1 MQKGT
6 KTTTYSLD
14 WDTVMNLESR
24 LLRDFQNNKTKDK
37 ARALLMISIGVRLG
51 MRVIDNLNLKWEDLF
66 GVQVGERFI
75 RIEKKTDKERILV
88 MSTKLKEVLDIVYDA
103 HTSDPSTYILSSQKT
118 NGLKPMTV
126 QSFNRILKGILK
138 EYKVK
143 YIGNPSSHMLRKS
156 WVVGSIKK
164 GFENGD
170 HLSLIKVSRLVGHSN
185 VSTTLRIYTQVKS
198 EELFESLPQRP
209 ITPKTD
215 LENLK
220 TREGNVIHYEFGTSS

>member
-1 MQKGT
+1 MFTYAAVLTRLNILALIQFYQIKLFKMERKGI

-51 MRVIDNLNLKWEDLF
+51 MRVIDNLNLKWEDLL
-66 GVQVGERFI
+66 GVQVGDRFI

-88 MSTKLKEVLDIVYDA
+88 MSTKLKEVLDIVYEA
-103 HTSDPSTYILSSQKT
+103 HALDPSTYILSSQKT
-118 NGLKPMTV
+118 NGLKPMSV
-126 QSFNRILKGILK
+126 QSFNRILKSIMK
-138 EYKVK
+138 DYKVK

-170 HLSLIKVSRLVGHSN
+170 HLSLVKVSRLVGHSN
-185 VSTTLRIYTQVKS
+185 VSTTLRYTNFETS
-198 EELFESLPQRP
+198 SALGLFELS
-209 ITPKTD
+209 
-215 LENLK
+215 
-220 TREGNVIHYEFGTSS
+220 

>member
-1 MQKGT
+1 MERKGI

-24 LLRDFQNNKTKDK
+24 LLRDFQTNKTKDR
-37 ARALLMISIGVRLG
+37 ARTLLMISIGVRLG
-51 MRVIDNLNLKWEDLF
+51 MRVIDNLNLKWEDLL

-88 MSTKLKEVLDIVYDA
+88 MSTKLKEVLDIVYEA
-103 HTSDPSTYILSSQKT
+103 HASDPSTYILSSQKT

-185 VSTTLRIYTQVKS
+185 VSTTLRYTNFETS
-198 EELFESLPQRP
+198 SALGLFELS
-209 ITPKTD
+209 
-215 LENLK
+215 
-220 TREGNVIHYEFGTSS
+220 

>member
-1 MQKGT
+1 MERKGI

-24 LLRDFQNNKTKDK
+24 LLRDFQTNKTKDS

-51 MRVIDNLNLKWEDLF
+51 MRVIDNLNLKWEDLL

-88 MSTKLKEVLDIVYDA
+88 MSTKLKEVLDIVYEA
-103 HTSDPSTYILSSQKT
+103 HASDPSTYILSSQKT
-118 NGLKPMTV
+118 NGLKPMSV
-126 QSFNRILKGILK
+126 QSFNRILKTIMK

-170 HLSLIKVSRLVGHSN
+170 HLSLVKVSRLVGHSN
-185 VSTTLRIYTQVKS
+185 VSTTLRYTNFETS
-198 EELFESLPQRP
+198 SALGLFELS
-209 ITPKTD
+209 
-215 LENLK
+215 
-220 TREGNVIHYEFGTSS
+220 

>member
-1 MQKGT
+1 MERKGI

-24 LLRDFQNNKTKDK
+24 LLRDFQTNKTKDR

-51 MRVIDNLNLKWEDLF
+51 MRVIDNLNLRWEDLL

-88 MSTKLKEVLDIVYDA
+88 MSTKLKEVLDIVYEA
-103 HTSDPSTYILSSQKT
+103 HASDPSTYILSSQKT
-118 NGLKPMTV
+118 NGLKPMSV
-126 QSFNRILKGILK
+126 QSFNRILKGIMK

-170 HLSLIKVSRLVGHSN
+170 HLSLVKVSRLVGHSN
-185 VSTTLRIYTQVKS
+185 VSTTLRYTNFETS
-198 EELFESLPQRP
+198 SALGLFELS
-209 ITPKTD
+209 
-215 LENLK
+215 
-220 TREGNVIHYEFGTSS
+220 

>member
-1 MQKGT
+1 MKYTVVTFLLFETKKGIY
-6 KTTTYSLD
+6 TTTYSLD

-24 LLRDFQNNKTKDK
+24 LLRDFQTNKTKDR
-37 ARALLMISIGVRLG
+37 ARALLMVSIGVRLG
-51 MRVIDNLNLKWEDLF
+51 MRVIDNLNLKWEDLL

-88 MSTKLKEVLDIVYDA
+88 MSTKLKEVLDIVYEA
-103 HTSDPSTYILSSQKT
+103 HASDPSSYILSSQKT
-118 NGLKPMTV
+118 NGLKPMSV
-126 QSFNRILKGILK
+126 QSFNRILKTIMK

-170 HLSLIKVSRLVGHSN
+170 HLSLVKVSRLVGHSN
-185 VSTTLRIYTQVKS
+185 VSTTLRYTNFETS
-198 EELFESLPQRP
+198 SALGLFELS
-209 ITPKTD
+209 
-215 LENLK
+215 
-220 TREGNVIHYEFGTSS
+220 

>member
-51 MRVIDNLNLKWEDLF
+51 MRVIDNLNLKWEDLL

-103 HTSDPSTYILSSQKT
+103 HASDPSTYILFSQKT

-185 VSTTLRIYTQVKS
+185 VSTTLRYTNFETS
-198 EELFESLPQRP
+198 SALGLFELS
-209 ITPKTD
+209 
-215 LENLK
+215 
-220 TREGNVIHYEFGTSS
+220 

>member
-1 MQKGT
+1 MERKGI

-24 LLRDFQNNKTKDK
+24 LLRDFQTNKTKDR
-37 ARALLMISIGVRLG
+37 ARALLMVSIGVRLG
-51 MRVIDNLNLKWEDLF
+51 MRVIDNLNLKWEDLL

-88 MSTKLKEVLDIVYDA
+88 MSTKLKEVLDIVYEA
-103 HTSDPSTYILSSQKT
+103 HASDPSTYILFSQKT

-185 VSTTLRIYTQVKS
+185 VSTTLRYTNFETS
-198 EELFESLPQRP
+198 SALSLFELS
-209 ITPKTD
+209 
-215 LENLK
+215 
-220 TREGNVIHYEFGTSS
+220 

>member
-24 LLRDFQNNKTKDK
+24 LLRDFQTNKTKDR

-51 MRVIDNLNLKWEDLF
+51 MRVIDNLNLKWEDLL

-75 RIEKKTDKERILV
+75 RVEKKTDKERILV
-88 MSTKLKEVLDIVYDA
+88 MSTKLKEVLDIVYEA
-103 HTSDPSTYILSSQKT
+103 HASDPSTYILSSQKT
-118 NGLKPMTV
+118 NGLKPMSV

-170 HLSLIKVSRLVGHSN
+170 HLSLVKVSRLVGHSN
-185 VSTTLRIYTQVKS
+185 VSTTLKYTNFETSQS
-198 EELFESLPQRP
+198 FGLFELS
-209 ITPKTD
+209 
-215 LENLK
+215 
-220 TREGNVIHYEFGTSS
+220 

>member
-1 MQKGT
+1 MERKGI

-37 ARALLMISIGVRLG
+37 ARALLLISIGVRLG
-51 MRVIDNLNLKWEDLF
+51 MRVIDNLNLKWEDLL

-88 MSTKLKEVLDIVYDA
+88 MSTKLKEVLDIVYEA
-103 HTSDPSTYILSSQKT
+103 HASDPSTYILSSQKT
-118 NGLKPMTV
+118 NGHKPMSV
-126 QSFNRILKGILK
+126 QSFNRILKTIMK

-170 HLSLIKVSRLVGHSN
+170 HLSLVKVSRLVGHSN
-185 VSTTLRIYTQVKS
+185 VSTTLRYTNFETS
-198 EELFESLPQRP
+198 SALGLFELS
-209 ITPKTD
+209 
-215 LENLK
+215 
-220 TREGNVIHYEFGTSS
+220 

>member
-1 MQKGT
+1 MERKGI

-24 LLRDFQNNKTKDK
+24 LLRDFQTNKTKDK

-51 MRVIDNLNLKWEDLF
+51 MRVIDNLNLKWEDLL

-88 MSTKLKEVLDIVYDA
+88 MSTKLKEVLDIVYEA
-103 HTSDPSTYILSSQKT
+103 HASDPTTYILSSQKT

-126 QSFNRILKGILK
+126 QSFNRILKGIMK

-143 YIGNPSSHMLRKS
+143 YIGNPSSHMLRQS

-170 HLSLIKVSRLVGHSN
+170 HLSLVKVSRLVGHSN
-185 VSTTLRIYTQVKS
+185 VSTTLRYTNFETS
-198 EELFESLPQRP
+198 SALGLFEL
-209 ITPKTD
+209 
-215 LENLK
+215 N
-220 TREGNVIHYEFGTSS
+220 

>member
-1 MQKGT
+1 MERKGI

-24 LLRDFQNNKTKDK
+24 LLRDFQTNKTKDR

-51 MRVIDNLNLKWEDLF
+51 MRVIDNLNLKWEDLL

-88 MSTKLKEVLDIVYDA
+88 MSTKLKEVLDIVYEA
-103 HTSDPSTYILSSQKT
+103 HASDPSTYILSSQKT
-118 NGLKPMTV
+118 NGLKPMSV

-170 HLSLIKVSRLVGHSN
+170 HLSLVKVSRLVGHSN
-185 VSTTLRIYTQVKS
+185 VSTTLKYTNFETSQS
-198 EELFESLPQRP
+198 FGLFELS
-209 ITPKTD
+209 
-215 LENLK
+215 
-220 TREGNVIHYEFGTSS
+220 

>member
-1 MQKGT
+1 MERKGI

-24 LLRDFQNNKTKDK
+24 LLRDFQTNKTKDR
-37 ARALLMISIGVRLG
+37 ARALLMVSIGVRLG
-51 MRVIDNLNLKWEDLF
+51 MRVIDNLNLKWEDLL

-88 MSTKLKEVLDIVYDA
+88 MSTKLKEVLDIVIEA
-103 HTSDPSTYILSSQKT
+103 HASDPSTYILFSQKT

-185 VSTTLRIYTQVKS
+185 VSTTLRYTNFETS
-198 EELFESLPQRP
+198 SALGLFELS
-209 ITPKTD
+209 
-215 LENLK
+215 
-220 TREGNVIHYEFGTSS
+220 

>member
-24 LLRDFQNNKTKDK
+24 LLRDFQINKTKDR

-51 MRVIDNLNLKWEDLF
+51 MRVIDNLNLKWEDLLE
-66 GVQVGERFI
+66 VQVGERFI
-75 RIEKKTDKERILV
+75 RVEKKTDKERILV
-88 MSTKLKEVLDIVYDA
+88 MSTKLKEVLDIVYEEHA
-103 HTSDPSTYILSSQKT
+103 SDPSTYILSSQKT
-118 NGLKPMTV
+118 NGLKPMSV
-126 QSFNRILKGILK
+126 QSFNRILKTIMK

-170 HLSLIKVSRLVGHSN
+170 HLSLVKVSRLVGHSN
-185 VSTTLRIYTQVKS
+185 VSTTLRYTNFETS
-198 EELFESLPQRP
+198 SALGLFELS
-209 ITPKTD
+209 
-215 LENLK
+215 
-220 TREGNVIHYEFGTSS
+220 

>member
-24 LLRDFQNNKTKDK
+24 LLRDFQTNKTKDK
-37 ARALLMISIGVRLG
+37 ARAVLMISIGVRLG
-51 MRVIDNLNLKWEDLF
+51 MRVIDNLNLKWEDLL

-88 MSTKLKEVLDIVYDA
+88 MSTKLKEVLDIVYEA
-103 HTSDPSTYILSSQKT
+103 HASDPSTYILSSQKT
-118 NGLKPMTV
+118 NGLKPMSV
-126 QSFNRILKGILK
+126 QSFNRILKTIMK

-170 HLSLIKVSRLVGHSN
+170 HLSLIKVSRLVGNSN
-185 VSTTLRIYTQVKS
+185 ISTTLKYTNFETSQS
-198 EELFESLPQRP
+198 FGLFELS
-209 ITPKTD
+209 
-215 LENLK
+215 
-220 TREGNVIHYEFGTSS
+220 

>member
-1 MQKGT
+1 MERKGI

-24 LLRDFQNNKTKDK
+24 LLRDFQTNKTKDR

-51 MRVIDNLNLKWEDLF
+51 MRVIDNLNLKWEDLL
-66 GVQVGERFI
+66 GVEVGERFI
-75 RIEKKTDKERILV
+75 RVEKKTDKERILV
-88 MSTKLKEVLDIVYDA
+88 MSSKLKEILDIVNESLA
-103 HTSDPSTYILSSQKT
+103 LEPSTYILLSQKT
-118 NGLKPMTV
+118 NGLKPMSV
-126 QSFNRILKGILK
+126 QSFNRILKGIMK

-170 HLSLIKVSRLVGHSN
+170 HLSLVKVSRLVGHSN
-185 VSTTLRIYTQVKS
+185 VSTTLRYTNFETS
-198 EELFESLPQRP
+198 SALGLFELS
-209 ITPKTD
+209 
-215 LENLK
+215 
-220 TREGNVIHYEFGTSS
+220 